1 MGQKVHPYGFRLG
14 VIYDWKSRWFA
25 EGRQYTELLHEDLEI
40 RKLIKERNP
49 NAAISKVEIER
60 TANNVEVIVWTAR
73 PGMVI
78 GRGGR
83 GIEELRRLLQDRFGK
98 NFHIQIKE
106 VEIPELDAQLVAEN
120 IAFQIERRVSYRRA
134 MRQAAERAMLAGA
147 KGVRIQVKGRL
158 GGAEMARKEWVL
170 HGRVPLQ
177 TLRADIDYGFAEAIT
192 KWGKIGVKVWI
203 YKGDRVPEREQVE
216 EAAAPEEGAPEEA
229 AVEAAPAAESGA
241 EAGLESQQAE
251 G

>member
-1 MGQKVHPYGFRLG
+1 MGQKIHPYGFRLG

-25 EGRQYTELLHEDLEI
+25 EGREYTELLHEDLQI
-40 RKLIKERNP
+40 RKLIKDRNP

-73 PGMVI
+73 PGMII

-83 GIEELRRLLQDRFGK
+83 GIEELRRILQEKFGR
-98 NFHIQIKE
+98 NFHIQVKE

-158 GGAEMARKEWVL
+158 GGAEMARKEWTL
-170 HGRVPLQ
+170 QGRVPLQ
-177 TLRADIDYGFAEAIT
+177 TLRADIDYGFAEAVT

-203 YKGDRVPEREQVE
+203 YKGDVLPEREKVE
-216 EAAAPEEGAPEEA
+216 EVAAEEETPAPEGATVAEEA
-229 AVEAAPAAESGA
+229 GPEVEGQP
-241 EAGLESQQAE
+241 QPAE